1 MNRISGFDWLQL
13 CRLEQEQEQSPYD
26 IIGHSL
32 NGKSLGWNTQI
43 NISYMSEMGW
53 NKLFIKQFQ
62 IIN

>member
-1 MNRISGFDWLQL
+1 MSRISGFDWLLL
-13 CRLEQEQEQSPYD
+13 CRLEQEQSPYD

-32 NGKSLGWNTQI
+32 NGKSLGWNTRI